1 MNIKLTDIAQEE
13 LKKVVDSRKNTNKD
27 LRIYIQGMGW
37 GGPSFGIALDEPKDE
52 DQVIEID
59 NLKFLLDRDMVN
71 NFSEFII
78 DYSNNWLR
86 RGFYVTADRGGSQ
99 C

>member
-1 MNIKLTDIAQEE
+1 MNVNLTDIAQEE
-13 LKKVVDSRKNTNKD
+13 LAKVVDTRKDTNKD

-37 GGPSFGIALDEPKDE
+37 SGPSFGIALDEQKE
-52 DQVIEID
+52 GDQVVEKD
-59 NLKFLLDRDMVN
+59 NLKFLLDKDMVN
-71 NFSEFII
+71 NFNEFNI

-86 RGFYVTADRGGSQ
+86 KGFYVTADNSGSH

>member
-1 MNIKLTDIAQEE
+1 MNVNLTDIAQEE
-13 LKKVVDSRKNTNKD
+13 LEKVVDARKDTNKE

-37 GGPSFGIALDEPKDE
+37 GGPSFGIALDEQKE
-52 DQVIEID
+52 GDQVVEID
-59 NLKFLLDRDMVN
+59 NLKFLLDEDMVN
-71 NFSEFII
+71 NFNEFNI

-86 RGFYVTADRGGSQ
+86 KGFNVTADNSGSH